1 MKLVKIPDYYNY
13 RIDAMFD
20 CYKWDPQFEDANTLS
35 EYALVLTKEEAEE
48 VATLTEQLEQETE
61 EVELLLKNHLR
72 FAKQLQ
78 IPKDLW
84 KELKKMRN
92 YNPQNHIRLTRY
104 DFHQTIDNKWVIS
117 EINSDVPGGFAESSL
132 LPKLAIQ
139 YLKKP
144 NYTSIDFGENLQK
157 VIQKKVKPNG
167 TIMLAH
173 CTSFSDDR
181 QVMQYLGDE
190 LSKKNYQILYGSVDH
205 ITFKNKEAYS
215 ILEGYKQ
222 KIDGMIR
229 FTPLEWIA
237 KFRPKT
243 WKGLFDTTTPSCNFP
258 IAIFTQTKRFPLIWD
273 TLEKNNIKIN
283 TWKKLLPK
291 TMEIKKVSHQEKV
304 IYKPAWGRVGENIS
318 IKEACSEKEYETI
331 LKDVKK
337 HPKKY
342 IAQEKFISKPLETS
356 SKQTYHICLGSYAID
371 KKHGGFYARMSSIP
385 RIDSQAQDIPV
396 IIERT

>member
-1 MKLVKIPDYYNY
+1 
-13 RIDAMFD
+13 
-20 CYKWDPQFEDANTLS
+20 
-35 EYALVLTKEEAEE
+35 
-48 VATLTEQLEQETE
+48 
-61 EVELLLKNHLR
+61 
-72 FAKQLQ
+72 
-78 IPKDLW
+78 
-84 KELKKMRN
+84 
-92 YNPQNHIRLTRY
+92 
-104 DFHQTIDNKWVIS
+104 
-117 EINSDVPGGFAESSL
+117 
-132 LPKLAIQ
+132 
-139 YLKKP
+139 
-144 NYTSIDFGENLQK
+144 
-157 VIQKKVKPNG
+157 
-167 TIMLAH
+167 MLAH

-215 ILEGYKQ
+215 ILDGYNK
-222 KIDGMIR
+222 KIDSIIR

-291 TMEIKKVSHQEKV
+291 TMEIKKVSYQEKIV
-304 IYKPAWGRVGENIS
+304 YKPAWGRVGENIS

-342 IAQEKFISKPLETS
+342 IAQEKFISKPIHTS

-371 KKHGGFYARMSSIP
+371 KKHGGFYARMSYVP